1 MNMWRALLPLIL
13 LCGVG
18 QSSLARKDP
27 AFVPPGSPRWLDTQA
42 GLWTLGILR
51 APPQCVVCY
60 FQLLGGVSGLCSGKE
75 RAERKSEQPS
85 GLAGEMS
92 LLLDISKKSGSATIW
107 VVTCTEGPSSI
118 LRRNPENRE
127 WKAEHSSLLEQVTVS

>member
-27 AFVPPGSPRWLDTQA
+27 AFVPPESPRRLDTQA
-42 GLWTLGILR
+42 GLWTFGILR
-51 APPQCVVCY
+51 APPQWVVCY
-60 FQLLGGVSGLCSGKE
+60 FNFLGVSGLCSGKE
-75 RAERKSEQPS
+75 RAERKSKQPS

-92 LLLDISKKSGSATIW
+92 LLLDISKESGSATIW
-107 VVTCTEGPSSI
+107 VATCTEGPSSI